1 MRIQELEAAPAR
13 KSKAAEV
20 SVGEQVSS
28 SKKAKLHAQESRIE
42 KIDNSRSNE
51 LEESLLNGRD
61 ASAKAVRQDSSLPKD
76 WSAFSSLTPLPAL
89 VISDRIGVNK
99 NGDSL
104 FKCPCRL
111 GEGCLN
117 PTGVV
122 KRDKYLMPVKYAEK
136 FLQLTLTSI
145 QITAVTGC
153 GFTTKNVRFY
163 REPSRICPKTGVC
176 LGDLVELILPKGERF
191 NLCIDHRIHP
201 ADLGRADIEQYIE
214 ERTGKHIRSLENQRD
229 YKRAKVAAMSE
240 EEYRVFLDAQ
250 NEISRR
256 RHEQRVEM
264 GTIIPFSGEGE
275 TPNGGWLEEHNVP
288 GIIN

>member
-1 MRIQELEAAPAR
+1 VI
-13 KSKAAEV
+13 
-20 SVGEQVSS
+20 
-28 SKKAKLHAQESRIE
+28 
-42 KIDNSRSNE
+42 
-51 LEESLLNGRD
+51 
-61 ASAKAVRQDSSLPKD
+61 
-76 WSAFSSLTPLPAL
+76 AL
-89 VISDRIGVNK
+89 VVVKGVFLDALVEW
-99 NGDSL
+99 GA
-104 FKCPCRL
+104 
-111 GEGCLN
+111 GCLN
-117 PTGVV
+117 PNGNVWSD
-122 KRDKYLMPVKYAEK
+122 RLLMSTKCTKK
-136 FLQLTLTSI
+136 FLQLRMMSKSI
-145 QITAVTGC
+145 STTTGS
-153 GFTTKNVRFY
+153 GRSSKYVRFY
-163 REPSRICPKTGVC
+163 REPSRICPTTGVC

-191 NLCIDHRIHP
+191 NLGIDHRIHP